1 MRKLLLATIAV
12 ISVLAGAFAALGG
25 NSTPALAAASYG
37 AGAYTGS
44 NPIGGGDGYVS
55 PHGYSRATADYVV
68 TTLSELNSAMSKA
81 TSGDVIWIPDGTT
94 IVVPSVASAGSRMI
108 LPNALGNGVV
118 LASNR
123 GQDGAAGGKIKVTGT
138 CTGAFGTGI
147 YCKSNSVISGLTIE
161 GPTNLGTVGS
171 VGGCYTMFALKLSGS
186 LNVEVENCELYN
198 FPQGIICID
207 NIKGSPGQSLQWDSA
222 ARHKIHH
229 CEIHG
234 AQAHGWGYGIL
245 QSNYNGNW
253 LSALVE
259 ACSIYDCRHNIACDH
274 GSGFNYEIRYCNI
287 GDSWY
292 WSANKVGGTKYWACQ
307 VDAHGSGHTTSGFAG
322 GHYEVHHN
330 TFSSNGNKAN
340 CGIRGIPKLEHNIY
354 NNWTRKTHNGTS
366 GLYPESGYEHA
377 FIGGCLVDLEASE
390 GGAWSST
397 PCGRCSSSTYKHL
410 DEHYVYVYDNWY
422 GTSAPPSTP
431 HTNHAPILKSIGAR
445 SVVAGSTLSFTVSA
459 SDSDGDSLSYS
470 ASNLPSGATFSS
482 STRTFSWK
490 PDSSQAGTYSDVRF
504 TVSDGSLTDSETI
517 SITVTVES
525 TVPEPGPDPD
535 VNGDGAVNSLDMI
548 RVGQHWGQTGAKAW
562 IPEDINLDGAVS
574 VLDATLLGQHWTG

>member
-1 MRKLLLATIAV
+1 M
-12 ISVLAGAFAALGG
+12 
-25 NSTPALAAASYG
+25 YG
-37 AGAYTGS
+37 ATVE
-44 NPIGGGDGYVS
+44 NIGGGDGYVS

-68 TTLSELNSAMSKA
+68 TTLSQLNSAMASA

-94 IVVPSVASAGSRMI
+94 ITVPKVANAGGRMI

-292 WSANKVGGTKYWACQ
+292 WSANKVGGTKYYACQ
-307 VDAHGSGHTTSGFAG
+307 IDAHGSGHTTSGFAG

-422 GTSAPPSTP
+422 GAPSEPPVEPNAPDIKVISLEAPSVVVGEKYKVTATVRNEGTGPGSADIEIGYMVGTTP
-431 HTNHAPILKSIGAR
+431 HPLLTKSVDLEPGASEEVTREAKAVAVGNWTFYCGNLTAVLTVTEKPPEPPPAPILSLSSLTSTIEGNA
-445 SVVAGSTLSFTVSA
+445 VIVAVTVSNTGNA
-459 SDSDGDSLSYS
+459 DGTAGILLSVAAGVNTMNVVDVPAGGEAQVSFPLVVGLADSLP
-470 ASNLPSGATFSS
+470 AEIKT
-482 STRTFSWK
+482 
-490 PDSSQAGTYSDVRF
+490 
-504 TVSDGSLTDSETI
+504 
-517 SITVTVES
+517 
-525 TVPEPGPDPD
+525 
-535 VNGDGAVNSLDMI
+535 
-548 RVGQHWGQTGAKAW
+548 
-562 IPEDINLDGAVS
+562 
-574 VLDATLLGQHWTG
+574 